1 MIRRHWLSVFAH
13 PAWIWPFVAAL
24 ALAWFSRNALAKTW
38 PTIRSFF
45 PHGMRLA
52 AVSDMLSL
60 AVVGLLV
67 FALMNFAAVIA
78 WWWATVITIDDI
90 ALVVRMP
97 LSSNSI
103 PLKAIQDVQT
113 SRPMLGLLFDY
124 GTLIIYS
131 GNETE
136 NIDYVPNVGDVANML
151 YRRNA

>member
-1 MIRRHWLSVFAH
+1 MIRRHWLSVFGH
-13 PAWIWPFVAAL
+13 PAWLWPFAAAF
-24 ALAWFSRNALAKTW
+24 ALAWFSRSALAKTW
-38 PTIRSFF
+38 PSIHSFF
-45 PHGMRLA
+45 PHGIRLA
-52 AVSDMLSL
+52 AVSHILFL

-67 FALMNFAAVIA
+67 FAVMNLLAVIG

-103 PLKAIQDVQT
+103 PLQAIQDVQT

-136 NIDYVPNVGDVANML
+136 NIDYVPNVESIAHML
-151 YRRNA
+151 YRKNA

>member
-1 MIRRHWLSVFAH
+1 MIRRHWLAVFQH
-13 PAWIWPFVAAL
+13 PAWLWPFVVAL
-24 ALAWFSRNALAKTW
+24 ALEWFLRTSLAKTW
-38 PTIRSFF
+38 PSIRSFL
-45 PHGMRLA
+45 PHDVRLA
-52 AVSDMLSL
+52 AVSHTLSL

-67 FALMNFAAVIA
+67 LAVMNFLAVVG
-78 WWWATVITIDDI
+78 WWWATVITIDDV
-90 ALVVRMP
+90 ALIVRMP

-136 NIDYVPNVGDVANML
+136 NIDFVPNVESVAQML